1 MLVDYHVHLAALP
14 TAGNGA
20 YISPRLRASP
30 LFKLTAFTQG
40 LPVDEPEKANAL
52 YVEGL
57 LRSLEASARVSHA
70 VLLPIDGAYD
80 ASGRF
85 DPSRTDFLIPND
97 LALAVKHPKILP
109 ACSVNPAR
117 RDALDELERCAAA
130 GAVLC
135 KVLPNAQLFD
145 PGEARYKEFFRA
157 LARLK
162 LPLLSHVG
170 HEYSLKGADQSAG
183 DPVRLRLALEEG
195 ATVIAAHGCSSG
207 LFFTEPHLSTMLEL
221 TEKYPRFYTDLSALT
236 LPNRIGML
244 FRLKRYPQLRVLF
257 GTDYPLIVFW
267 PGGNYFDRQA
277 SALSAFGLKVPDGL
291 GPIDPGRVPAPVLS

>member
-1 MLVDYHVHLAALP
+1 MFIDYHVHLAALP
-14 TAGNGA
+14 TKENGA
-20 YISPRLRASP
+20 YISPRLRSSP
-30 LFKLTAFTQG
+30 LTKLTAATQG
-40 LPVDEPEKANAL
+40 LPLDEPEKANRL
-52 YVEGL
+52 YLDGL
-57 LRSLEASARVSHA
+57 LRSLEESKRVSHA

-80 ASGRF
+80 SSGRF

-145 PGEARYKEFFRA
+145 PGEAKYKAFFRA

-183 DPVRLRLALEEG
+183 DPARLRLALDEG

-221 TEKYPRFYTDLSALT
+221 TDKYPRFFTDLSALT
-236 LPNRIGML
+236 LPNRVGML
-244 FRLKRYPQLRVLF
+244 LRLRRYPQLRMLF

-267 PGGNYFDRQA
+267 PGRNYFDRQA
-277 SALSAFGLKVPDGL
+277 AALAAAGIIPLDRLP
-291 GPIDPGRVPAPVLS
+291 